1 MQLELEQIQDLASD
15 KAFAKIGMLHIEL
28 NQLRSDIRTK
38 TTGGI
43 TMDELNNLYLGT
55 NKELKIWKY
64 IAEAIEKSI

>member
-1 MQLELEQIQDLASD
+1 
-15 KAFAKIGMLHIEL
+15 MLHIEL

-43 TMDELNNLYLGT
+43 TMDELNKLYLGT
-55 NKELKIWKY
+55 NKELNIWKY